1 MAVLSF
7 CMDDWRSALVRTLVT
22 GAAGDVGSGGVD
34 GDADGG
40 VADVSS
46 APRGASAAGGLVR
59 AGVSASSLE
68 EGEQLPFEQPFRN
81 PNMKAETCDGPPR
94 MWKTGRVGDACGGN
108 GVGEKSLLSPGRV
121 FSPTTC

>member
-1 MAVLSF
+1 
-7 CMDDWRSALVRTLVT
+7 MDDWRSALVRTLVT

-46 APRGASAAGGLVR
+46 ARRGASAAGGLVR

-68 EGEQLPFEQPFRN
+68 EGEQLPFEQPFRD
-81 PNMKAETCDGPPR
+81 PNMKAPYLKLRR
-94 MWKTGRVGDACGGN
+94 MMFPLHRDADFGAWSFFDYGDLEFFWLFLLCELRRLGRSV
-108 GVGEKSLLSPGRV
+108 
-121 FSPTTC
+121 